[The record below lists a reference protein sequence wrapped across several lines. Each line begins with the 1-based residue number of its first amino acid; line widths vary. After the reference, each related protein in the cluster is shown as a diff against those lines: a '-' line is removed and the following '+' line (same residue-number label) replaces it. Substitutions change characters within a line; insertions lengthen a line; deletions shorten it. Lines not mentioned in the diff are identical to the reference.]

1 MSVLQMIRDGRN
13 KLLEQNIHP
22 NTVLMIREYYT
33 ALLVELEPF
42 TRFGNTPFKVM
53 CLDIIIINTLPSE
66 QMILCEVV
74 GAHD

>member
-1 MSVLQMIRDGRN
+1 MSVLQMIKEGCI
-13 KLLEQNIHP
+13 KLTEENIHP
-22 NTVLMIREYYT
+22 NTVLMSRDYYT